1 MPGVQFFSRDE
12 FKSYIKRQL
21 GHPVINVE
29 IADEQLDDI
38 IFDSVQTFQRYN
50 YSEGSYPDYLVFTLS
65 AGVSQYDLSG
75 TNIEDIY
82 DLVLSVGPDGINTLF
97 SPTNMLLGSD
107 LAGLGGIPGA
117 GDNSQTV
124 TPGLAIAGYDIALM
138 YIKEIQQAFGKA
150 YRVDYRPW
158 SQQLM
163 VVPTPT
169 TSGTGLLSLYR
180 NESAS
185 VLYSQPHVKRLAVAK
200 AKKLW
205 GLHLKKYSMTLPG
218 GGTMNGSEIYGD
230 GKEEEAQAIQDMRD
244 ESEPIDFMIG

>member
-1 MPGVQFFSRDE
+1 MPGVQFFSRDD

-21 GHPVINVE
+21 GDPVINVE

-50 YSEGSYPDYLVFTLS
+50 YSEGTYPDYLVFNVS

-75 TNIEDIY
+75 TNIEDVY
-82 DLVLSVGPDGINTLF
+82 DLSLSTGPDGINTLF
-97 SPTNMLLGSD
+97 SPANMLLGSD

-117 GDNSQTV
+117 GSQTQ
-124 TPGLAIAGYDIALM
+124 TPGLAIAGYDIAQM
-138 YIKEIQQAFGKA
+138 YIKEIQQAFGKSH
-150 YRVDYRPW
+150 RVDYRPW

-169 TSGTGLLSLYR
+169 ISATGLLAIYR

-185 VLYSQPHVKRLAVAK
+185 VLYSQPHVKKLAVAK

-205 GLHLKKYSMTLPG
+205 GIHLKKYGMTLPG
-218 GGTMNGSEIYGD
+218 GGTINGQAFYDE

-244 ESEPIDFMIG
+244 ESEPIDFFIG